1 MSAYSFSVK
10 HLIINR
16 DIIQE
21 MPNVASRLGRCSK
34 ITWLQDPLSSTTLD
48 CQDWSSSLFG
58 CDRLTE
64 VVLLIGG
71 ELSLGDTPDGVAR
84 PLGVAAQQVINC
96 VAAQCLS
103 FELVTVKPF
112 LDTAS

>member
-1 MSAYSFSVK
+1 MSAFSFSVK

-21 MPNVASRLGRCSK
+21 MPNVASRLGRCSN

-71 ELSLGDTPDGVAR
+71 GVIPGRYA
-84 PLGVAAQQVINC
+84 
-96 VAAQCLS
+96 
-103 FELVTVKPF
+103 
-112 LDTAS
+112 